1 MDNFYDILGV
11 SQNAEIEVIKA
22 AHKALAKKYHPDT
35 YSGNKKKAEEKLK
48 SINAAFDVLSNS
60 KKRKEYDEKIKS
72 NDKQTGFDDKSD
84 FNADENGEPVLKE
97 DWQVLIEVF
106 PEAEDMR
113 KQLSLY
119 SPKLSFTYQINL
131 LTFKGAINS
140 VKTGK
145 QLKKDYFR
153 RHFGTN
159 RELHNVVELLLLAKK
174 RHIAKEINRKVALL
188 GSASSERIII
198 DIEKKHKT
206 ELEEARKAHY
216 QQYYP
221 YSPDD
226 ESKEWTP
233 ERDVSHT
240 ESTLVLLIAPLCIL
254 MGLLYFVYYKSQN

>member
-106 PEAEDMR
+106 PEAEEMR
-113 KQLSLY
+113 KQLSFY

-131 LTFKGAINS
+131 LTFKGAVNS
-140 VKTGK
+140 VKTGT
-145 QLKKDYFR
+145 QLKKDYFQ

-159 RELHNVVELLLLAKK
+159 RELHNLVELLLLANK

-188 GSASSERIII
+188 GSTSSERIII
-198 DIEKKHKT
+198 DIEKKHAT
-206 ELEEARKAHY
+206 ELEEARANLY
-216 QQYYP
+216 GQNYP
-221 YSPDD
+221 DSTNETSKSGEVQSPDY
-226 ESKEWTP
+226 ELIFYIILAMSA
-233 ERDVSHT
+233 
-240 ESTLVLLIAPLCIL
+240 LLSLPLIMMFL
-254 MGLLYFVYYKSQN
+254 

>member
-11 SQNAEIEVIKA
+11 SQNAEFEVIKA

-35 YSGNKKKAEEKLK
+35 YSGNKKRTDEKLK
-48 SINAAFDVLSNS
+48 NINAAFDILSNS
-60 KKRKEYDEKIKS
+60 KTRKEYDEKIKS

-106 PEAEDMR
+106 PEAEEMR
-113 KQLSLY
+113 KQLSFY

-131 LTFKGAINS
+131 LTFKGAVNS

-145 QLKKDYFR
+145 QLKKDYFKG
-153 RHFGTN
+153 HFGTN
-159 RELHNVVELLLLAKK
+159 RELHNLVELLLLTNK

-198 DIEKKHKT
+198 DIEKKHAP
-206 ELEEARKAHY
+206 ELEEARANLCG
-216 QQYYP
+216 QNYP
-221 YSPDD
+221 DSTSETSESGEIQGPDY
-226 ESKEWTP
+226 K
-233 ERDVSHT
+233 
-240 ESTLVLLIAPLCIL
+240 LIFYIMLAMIALLSLPVIK
-254 MGLLYFVYYKSQN
+254 MFF